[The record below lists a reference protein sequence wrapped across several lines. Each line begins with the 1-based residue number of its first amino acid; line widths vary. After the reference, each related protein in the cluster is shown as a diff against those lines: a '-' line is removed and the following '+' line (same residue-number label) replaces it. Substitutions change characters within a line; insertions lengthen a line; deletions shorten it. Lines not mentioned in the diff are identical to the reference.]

1 VLPSTNLHRY
11 VTVVVIV
18 ALAGAV
24 GQSLLGMSWPA
35 WTARGLAVTAVLV
48 VGLMVGEWLPIRI
61 WRGDWFREYTFSGTF
76 TVALLI
82 TGPFWLALTVQSSAL
97 LVAEIRQHRPRLK
110 VAFNL
115 GQYALSMLCARGVY
129 AALTDQP
136 FGAYTARFSTDQLLP
151 SLVAAA
157 VYFIVNVLLVS
168 LVLALANDERI
179 LPSVAGQLREEL
191 SMTTMLLCMAPVVVL
206 SLQFSLLAAP
216 LCLLPIVAV
225 RHAAR
230 TTAESNVRALH
241 DSLTGL
247 PNRTLLMQRCRRSAE
262 LARDGEQT
270 ALLLVDLDHFKEI
283 NDTLG
288 HDVGDELLRLVS
300 ARLLRVVRDGDI
312 VARFGGDEFAVVC
325 PGLTDVG
332 VAETLSQRFADALA
346 EPFGL
351 EQISLHVG
359 ASVGIALLP
368 LHADGVEQLVQHAD
382 VALYEAKSERGSTQ
396 TYDPKHD
403 FNSVGRLALMEELR
417 AGLGT
422 QLVLHY
428 QPKCRASDGALV
440 GVEVLIRWQHPV
452 HGLMYPHQ
460 FLPAAENSGLIV
472 PMTMLILREALQQ
485 VRRWHAEGF
494 DVNVAVNMSPRHLTD
509 IHLPDQLRALLE
521 AEDLPGSVLTVEVT
535 EDSIMSDPARAG
547 EVLCRLR
554 SIGIAV
560 SIDDFG
566 TGYSS
571 LAYLRDLSATEV
583 KIDQTF
589 VLNASTNERDLAI
602 VKAAADLGH
611 SLGLQVVAEGIE
623 DTTTAGL
630 MAQSGCDLLQGYLIL
645 PPAPAEELL
654 AWSKRPQVWTRGLPV
669 QLPHA
674 PASSRPSDVLKR

>member
-11 VTVVVIV
+11 VTVVVVV
-18 ALAGAV
+18 ALAGAI
-24 GQSLLGMSWPA
+24 GQSLLGMNWPA
-35 WTARGLAVTAVLV
+35 WTARGLAVTVIFV
-48 VGLMVGEWLPIRI
+48 VGLAVGEWLPLRI

-82 TGPFWLALTVQSSAL
+82 TGPFWLALTVQSGAL
-97 LVAEIRQHRPRLK
+97 LIAEIHQRRPGMK

-115 GQYALSMLCARGVY
+115 SQYALSMLCARGVY
-129 AALTDQP
+129 ATLTDQP

-157 VYFIVNVLLVS
+157 VYFVANVVLVS

-179 LPSVAGQLREEL
+179 LPSVARQLREEL
-191 SMTTMLLCMAPVVVL
+191 SMTTMLLCMGPVLVL

-216 LCLLPIVAV
+216 LCLLPIAAV

-230 TTAESNVRALH
+230 TTAESNIRALH

-270 ALLLVDLDHFKEI
+270 ALLLLDLDHFKEI

-288 HDVGDELLRLVS
+288 HHVGDELLRLVS

-332 VAETLSQRFADALA
+332 VAETLSQRFVDALA

-382 VALYEAKSERGSTQ
+382 VALYEAKSQRGSTQ

-417 AGLGT
+417 AGLDT

-440 GVEVLIRWQHPV
+440 GVEALIRWQHPV

-472 PMTMLILREALQQ
+472 PMTMLILGEALQQ
-485 VRRWHAEGF
+485 VRRWHEEGF

-509 IHLPDQLRALLE
+509 IHLPEQLRALLE
-521 AEDLPGSVLTVEVT
+521 ARDLPGSVLTVEVT

-547 EVLCRLR
+547 EVLRRLR
-554 SIGIAV
+554 GIGIAV

-571 LAYLRDLSATEV
+571 LAYLRDLAATEV

-630 MAQSGCDLLQGYLIL
+630 MAQSGCDLLQGFLIL

-654 AWSKRPQVWTRGLPV
+654 AWSKRPQVWTR
-669 QLPHA
+669 
-674 PASSRPSDVLKR
+674 